1 MTKIST
7 GFVKFLAI
15 TLFLS
20 STFCLQLSQAQT
32 STGSLRGEVQDSSG
46 GRVASASV
54 SVEAKGS
61 GVMREVNSDEHGEF
75 RVNDL
80 LPGPYRVLVRAAGF
94 VEAESDVNVVVSF
107 VRDLSVTLK
116 ASSAPQTVKV
126 EGKPSS
132 ITTEPIDTVSAV
144 HGGAV
149 TSRDLTTIP
158 LANRSFANIAYL
170 VPGTEP
176 VEPSD
181 PSKARITAVSTG
193 GSSGLNNVL
202 SVDGMDDSDDYI
214 GGFLQN
220 FSPDAIEEFAFRT
233 AQEDADTGGTTA
245 GSVVIT
251 TKHGT
256 NEWHGTGAFYERAD
270 ALTARYPIENPAPDP
285 KQPFSRQNYVGTV
298 GGPLKKDKLWMFSS
312 FEYVHE
318 NASIAYSPNS
328 QAEFTGLA
336 ALAAQGLIP
345 KVSSI
350 AVPQNTP
357 IPFRDAIG
365 SVRFDWAQS
374 QKSQWFLRGSIDNY
388 TTNNNFVQQGTLP
401 STGTTSGSK
410 YGNVV
415 INNTYAFNPNWLGSL
430 TIGASTLHH
439 TEARNQH
446 LGYALAFPFSS
457 TAQTIS
463 GFETFGDNQFQTAI
477 TAFPVLRN
485 QQKYQFRYDL
495 SHAVGEHATKF
506 GIAFTHEP
514 VLSGALS
521 GTAETLIQY
530 ANEPTFYAAN
540 PGLFYNDLS
549 CVNPPADVLTCSVT
563 PAGNGSFTQSVRRLG
578 LYAQDSWR
586 VTESLTVNYG
596 LRWDTTFGLLN
607 ASGRDQRQNPAY
619 QTLQA
624 LQIPLL
630 RGAAHDYRKAFAPR
644 IGIAYA
650 PGHSEKT
657 VLRAGFGLY
666 FSDLAQNGWVP
677 ALQAVNAPPTGCTNP
692 LLFDPGCV
700 PGANFGGGGAVI
712 DPHYQTPYAIHATA
726 GIQHAFNDHWTVSA
740 DYTHETGM
748 HGYRGYSYSGG
759 VNLFTPLLAQSD
771 PAQGD
776 VVPNVDVFKSD
787 NRSSYDAIMIRL
799 QGNSRRGSLIA
810 HYTYS
815 SAKTYGCV
823 LGELW
828 DYVNGVC
835 DPLNPF
841 APGDYGPSG
850 EDVGSRFV
858 LSGVLQ
864 APGGFELST
873 LFQAEGARPFVITT
887 ADESGRISVNGKP
900 TSLDEFRGTP
910 YIQLDLRVARPIHF
924 GDRWSVMPFVEFFN
938 LFNRNNPGANFVT
951 NVAALPVPQNEIAS
965 GDVMHL
971 CGDAN
976 CTPSLQVPV
985 TSLSQLAKPAGGLG
999 DFFGPGTTVGIPFA
1013 AQVGVRVTF

>member
-1 MTKIST
+1 MHKRST
-7 GFVKFLAI
+7 LAVRFLPTFLVVLTFVFPP
-15 TLFLS
+15 LS
-20 STFCLQLSQAQT
+20 PAQT
-32 STGSLRGEVQDSSG
+32 STGSLRGEVQDSNG
-46 GRVASASV
+46 GRIASASIV
-54 SVEAKGS
+54 VEARGS
-61 GVMREVNSDEHGEF
+61 GVRRQVKSDEHGEF

-80 LPGPYRVLVRAAGF
+80 LPGPYRVMVKAQGF
-94 VEAESDVNVVVSF
+94 AEADTDVSVVVSF
-107 VRDLSVTLK
+107 VRDLAVTLN
-116 ASSAPQTVKV
+116 AAAAPQTVKV
-126 EGKPSS
+126 EGQASS
-132 ITTEPIDTVSAV
+132 ITTQAIDTVSAV
-144 HGGAV
+144 HGSAV

-220 FSPDAIEEFAFRT
+220 FSPDAIQEFAFRT

-251 TKHGT
+251 TRHGT
-256 NEWHGTGAFYERAD
+256 NDWHGSAAFYERAS

-285 KQPFSRQNYVGTV
+285 KQPFSRQNYVGTI
-298 GGPLKKDKLWMFSS
+298 GGPLKKDKLWMFAS

-318 NASIAYSPNS
+318 RASIAYSPAS
-328 QAEFTGLA
+328 QAEFTGLSQ
-336 ALAAQGLIP
+336 LAADGLIP
-345 KVSSI
+345 NVNSI

-357 IPFRDAIG
+357 IPFRDGIG
-365 SVRFDWAQS
+365 SLRFDWAQS

-388 TTNNNFVQQGTLP
+388 TTNNNYVQQGTLP

-415 INNTYAFNPNWLGSL
+415 INNTYAFSANWLGSL

-439 TEARNQH
+439 TEGRNQY

-477 TAFPVLRN
+477 TAFPVLRD

-495 SHAVGEHATKF
+495 SRAVGEHASKF
-506 GIAFTHEP
+506 GIQLIHEP
-514 VLSGALS
+514 VLGGALS
-521 GTAETLIQY
+521 GTAETFLQY
-530 ANEPTFYAAN
+530 ANNPSFYAAN
-540 PGLFYNDLS
+540 PGQFYNDLS
-549 CVNPPADVLTCSVT
+549 CTNPPADVLTCDVI
-563 PAGNGSFTQSVRRLG
+563 PAGNGGFSQSVQRLG

-596 LRWDTTFGLLN
+596 LRWDTTFGLFT
-607 ASGRDQRQNPAY
+607 ASNRQQNQNPAY
-619 QTLQA
+619 LTLRA
-624 LQIPLL
+624 LQIPLFN
-630 RGAAHDYRKAFAPR
+630 GVPHDYRKAFAPR

-650 PGHSEKT
+650 PGRSEKT
-657 VLRAGFGLY
+657 VIRAGFGLY
-666 FSDLAQNGWVP
+666 YNDLAQNGWVE
-677 ALQAVNAPPTGCTNP
+677 ALQALNTAPGTCVNPG
-692 LLFDPGCV
+692 DPGCV
-700 PGANFGGGGAVI
+700 PGANFGGGGGII
-712 DPHYQTPYAIHATA
+712 DPRYHTPYAIHATA
-726 GIQHAFNDHWTVSA
+726 GVQHAFNDHWTLSA
-740 DYTHETGM
+740 DYTHETGQ
-748 HGYRGYSYSGG
+748 HGYRGYSYTGG

-776 VVPNVDVFKSD
+776 LVPNLDVFKSD
-787 NRSSYDAIMIRL
+787 NRSSYDALMIRV

-810 HYTYS
+810 HYTLA
-815 SAKTYGCV
+815 SAKTWGCV

-841 APGDYGPSG
+841 GPGDYGPSG
-850 EDVGSRFV
+850 EDVKNRFV
-858 LSGVLQ
+858 LSGILHV
-864 APGGFELST
+864 PGGFELST
-873 LFQAEGARPFVITT
+873 LMQAENARPFVITT
-887 ADESGRISVNGKP
+887 ADGGGRISVNGKR
-900 TSLDEFRGTP
+900 TSLDQFRGTP
-910 YIQLDLRVARPIHF
+910 YIQVDLRVARPINFHE
-924 GDRWSVMPFVEFFN
+924 RWTAMPFIEFFN

-951 NVAALPVPQNEIAS
+951 NVAALPVPAAQANS
-965 GDVMHL
+965 GNVTDICL
-971 CGDAN
+971 DAG
-976 CTPSLQVPV
+976 CTQLQPV
-985 TSLSQLAKPAGGLG
+985 TSLQQLAVPAGGLG